1 MKTMHKFII
10 MLFITTLCGCA
21 TVQMASPQLD
31 QEAKSFTASP
41 EKSNIYIVRGMGA
54 GLAVIFQIALDG
66 KIIGS
71 IAPNTYHLLAVTPG
85 QHMISAFSMENSAQ
99 VSINAEAGKNYYIKV
114 STHMGWTVARVGIE
128 IISEEEG
135 KGAVLGAKRAESISY

>member
-10 MLFITTLCGCA
+10 MLIITTLCGCA
-21 TVQMASPQLD
+21 TVQLASQQLD

-41 EKSNIYIVRGMGA
+41 EKSNIYIVRGMGL
-54 GLAVIFQIALDG
+54 GFVVSFQIALDG

-71 IAPNTYHLLAVTPG
+71 IAPNTYHLLTVAPG
-85 QHMISAFSMENSAQ
+85 QHTISAFSAENSAQ
-99 VSINAEAGKNYYIKV
+99 VSINTESGKNYYVKV
-114 STHMGWTVARVGIE
+114 GPRMGLAAARVGVE

-135 KGAVLGAKRAESISY
+135 KRAVLESKRAESISY